1 VSAVLDGTDLHSS
14 GATALLTEW
23 VIGQVAQP

>member
-1 VSAVLDGTDLHSS
+1 VLDKADLRSS

-23 VIGQVAQP
+23 VIGQVVS